1 MRNWIRLFSGT
12 LLAATLL
19 TGCGGSDPDP
29 DPNPP
34 PADAGTTP
42 DDGGIDAGEVDAGFD
57 AGYVEDAGVIVDPDP
72 DPGEVPTDPYDPT
85 NAQRDSDCDGLSDQ
99 EEFSTIYT
107 GGVRTNPGDR
117 DTDNDG
123 IRDGVEVGRIKS
135 VVTTCSFYPDL
146 DPASR
151 TSPVK
156 ADTDGDGLPDGLEDA
171 NRNGKRDL
179 TETDPN
185 TADSDG
191 DGLSDG
197 VEDANKNGSQSP
209 GETDPRKRDTDD
221 DGLPD
226 GLEKS
231 SGTDALKPDTD
242 GDTCSDGAEDV
253 NKNGKFDS
261 GETNPR
267 VADCAASV
275 PDTDFDGIPDNVE
288 DATGTDKTKAD
299 TDGDGVADGVED
311 TNKNGRV
318 DSGET
323 DARLTDTDCDG
334 LQDGAGRNG
343 FLGEDPNSNGLVE
356 AGETDP
362 TNPDSDADGLSD
374 GVERGVAT
382 AAAPRTTCG
391 YVGDTDPATKTDPN
405 KPDSDGDG
413 IPDGAED
420 SNQNGKVD
428 PGELNPQNGTDGAPN
443 TPAGKACSV
452 QNLRTVTFK
461 EDSGADVRLALPNTF
476 KNANVINITASGQT
490 VGVMGYDDTKQV
502 TFIAF
507 KRGQVTNASGAST
520 TPAGDEL
527 GIRTGTAPLAP
538 ADVEFTQ
545 TFTTWDGF
553 SAVATRY
560 GLAGTA
566 DLKTFTNTLAK
577 ALVPATT
584 NALSGTAGITGPFKI
599 QAQYVHRANQSV
611 VVVLAIT
618 PAARYNEAGSLF
630 TMADTAGGS
639 ALAQFGDADAVQCE
653 VFTGNTAVVDFLFV
667 VDDSGSMATSQTYL
681 AEAASAVASKLAN
694 ATMDWRLSMV
704 TTSYLAAGTGPNKGV
719 LRNFTTNVDQFKAW
733 LTEKAECNNNVC
745 AVKGGTTQNPTYTPL
760 PNTTCASNLE
770 CWVGIGG
777 NGTERPLESAR
788 VAINNMAAST
798 GAANTKLRPG
808 AKMVVVV
815 LTDVRDQSADTV
827 ANYKQYFL
835 NTGTASGTTN
845 NPTGQAIQVHGI
857 ICPSENATA
866 DTATWCRSDED
877 PRDPRHLEVIQATGG
892 VAGSIRDKNSITNTI
907 NAIVDSVI
915 ASVGYKTLKPPI
927 GASLKVAVAEVA
939 NPAVCPSIGDLPR
952 SRTNGFDVDG
962 INRTVSFY
970 GACRPKESGVTQAA
984 VSYRYWID
992 RTTNPNGS
1000 PPPCST
1006 DTTYYDPGDPD
1017 YCKGKLSCN
1026 RTTDKCE
1033 CPADCGGNAPAGQ
1046 VCNTDRAVCDFTCAQ
1061 DCGGTCGTFE
1071 TCNVGTCSCSCVQ
1084 SASCAQGYKFDA
1096 AACGC
1101 VCDTGALNC
1110 GTGFAADP
1118 GLCACVC
1125 KPDCGGC
1132 APGYTCNVSA
1142 CVCERPIG

>member
-1 MRNWIRLFSGT
+1 MRNWIQLFSGT

-19 TGCGGSDPDP
+19 AGCGGTEPEP

-34 PADAGTTP
+34 PVDAGTTP
-42 DDGGIDAGEVDAGFD
+42 DGGGGEIDAGFD

-72 DPGEVPTDPYDPT
+72 DPGEVPADPYDPT
-85 NAQRDSDCDGLSDQ
+85 NATKDSDCDGLTDQ
-99 EEFSTIYT
+99 EEFSTVYT
-107 GGVRTNPGDR
+107 GGVKTNAGLR
-117 DTDNDG
+117 DTDGDG

-135 VVTTCSFYPDL
+135 VVATCSFYADM

-156 ADTDGDGLPDGLEDA
+156 ADTDSDGLPDGLEDA

-191 DGLSDG
+191 DGLTDG

-231 SGTDALKPDTD
+231 TNTDALKPDTD

-253 NKNGKFDS
+253 NKNGKHDS
-261 GETNPR
+261 GESNPR
-267 VADCAASV
+267 VPDCAASV

-299 TDGDGVADGVED
+299 TDGDGVADGIED

-334 LQDGAGRNG
+334 LQDGAGRNN

-362 TNPDSDADGLSD
+362 TNPDSDSDGLSD

-382 AAAPRTTCG
+382 AAAPRNNCG
-391 YVGDTDPATKTDPN
+391 YVGDADPATKTDPN

-443 TPAGKACSV
+443 TPAGKACSA

-461 EDSGADVRLALPNTF
+461 EDSGADLRLALPNTF
-476 KNANVINITASGQT
+476 KNANLINIQASGQT
-490 VGVMGYDDTKQV
+490 VGVMGWDDTKQV
-502 TFIAF
+502 TFIAY
-507 KRGQVTNASGAST
+507 KRGQVTTSSGPST
-520 TPAGDEL
+520 TPAGDEAGL
-527 GIRTGTAPLAP
+527 RAGTPLLAP
-538 ADVEFTQ
+538 ANVEFTQ

-553 SAVATRY
+553 SAVSARY
-560 GLAGTA
+560 GVAGTT
-566 DLKTFTNTLAK
+566 DLKDFTNALAK
-577 ALVPATT
+577 ELVPSTT
-584 NALSGTAGITGPFKI
+584 NAFTGSAGISGPFKI

-618 PAARYNEAGSLF
+618 PAASYNEAGSLF
-630 TMADTAGGS
+630 TLADTAGGS

-667 VDDSGSMATSQTYL
+667 VDDSGSMLSSQTFL
-681 AEAASAVASKLAN
+681 AGAAAAVANKLGN
-694 ATMDWRLSMV
+694 ATLDWRLSMV
-704 TTSYLAAGTGPNKGV
+704 TTAYPGGTGPNNGV
-719 LRNFTTNVDQFKAW
+719 LRPFTQNVDQFKAW
-733 LTEKAECNNNVC
+733 LTQNAVCTNNVC
-745 AVKGGTTQNPTYTPL
+745 SVGTNPL
-760 PNTTCASNLE
+760 PNTTCATNKE
-770 CWVGIGG
+770 CWVGLGG
-777 NGTERPLESAR
+777 DGRERALEAARKAVNDLSAAGGTPETR
-788 VAINNMAAST
+788 V
-798 GAANTKLRPG
+798 RPG
-808 AKMVVVV
+808 AKVVVV
-815 LTDVRDQSADTV
+815 ILTDTRDQSEDKANSTV
-827 ANYKQYFL
+827 ADYNAYFL
-835 NTGTASGTTN
+835 NTGTASGATK
-845 NPTGQAIQVHGI
+845 NPLNQAIQVHGI
-857 ICPSENATA
+857 ICPPENATTN
-866 DTATWCRSDED
+866 TATWCNKDEN
-877 PRDPRHLEVIQATGG
+877 PLNPRHLDVVQATGG
-892 VAGSIRDKNSITNTI
+892 VAGSIRDNASITNTI
-907 NAIVDSVI
+907 NAIVDNVI

-927 GASLKVAVAEVA
+927 GASLKVAVAEVV
-939 NPAVCPSIGDLPR
+939 NPATCPSIGDLPR

-962 INRTVSFY
+962 INRTVSFF
-970 GACRPKESGVTQAA
+970 GACRPKQSGVTQAA

-992 RTTNPNGS
+992 RSSNPNGS

-1017 YCKGKLSCN
+1017 YCKGKLACN

-1033 CPADCGGNAPAGQ
+1033 CPADCGGTAPVGQ

-1084 SASCAQGYKFDA
+1084 SASCAEGYKFDSN
-1096 AACGC
+1096 ACGC

-1132 APGYTCNVSA
+1132 SPGFTCNVSA
-1142 CVCERPIG
+1142 CACERPIG